1 MQLNTSDILSS
12 IRKKIQIIA
21 PHAKVFLFGSRARA
35 NAASDSDWDILI
47 LLDKDKIENSD
58 YDNIAYPLFELGW
71 NLNQQFS
78 VKMYTVKEWEKRN
91 FTPFYKNVEK
101 EGIQL

>member
-12 IRKKIQIIA
+12 IRKKIQILA
-21 PHAKVFLFGSRARA
+21 PHARVLLFGSRARG
-35 NAASDSDWDILI
+35 NASIVSDWDILI
-47 LLDKDKIENSD
+47 LLDKEKIEDSD

-71 NLNQQFS
+71 DLNQQFS
-78 VKMYTVKEWEKRN
+78 IKLYTVKDWEKRN